1 MQLFKLAKLAPW
13 PISGQMQ
20 GHKKYLDSVSI
31 KNTTEQ
37 EMNKVTDVGTKTSLT
52 TFLDIGR
59 VSPPLCNLF
68 HDY

>member
-31 KNTTEQ
+31 KNLLLFEVSSTELTSFY
-37 EMNKVTDVGTKTSLT
+37 KVIK
-52 TFLDIGR
+52 IR
-59 VSPPLCNLF
+59 
-68 HDY
+68 